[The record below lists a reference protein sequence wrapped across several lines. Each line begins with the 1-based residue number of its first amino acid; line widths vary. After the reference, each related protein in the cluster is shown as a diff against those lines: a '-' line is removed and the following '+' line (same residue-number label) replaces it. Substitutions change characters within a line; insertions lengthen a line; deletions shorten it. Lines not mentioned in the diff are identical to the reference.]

1 MAQLYSTVGSYV
13 VNARTWLQDRIQP
26 YRYADSDVVD
36 ALNSTLAVTQRIR
49 ADLFLDLKYQ
59 TALNSGDLDD
69 GFINNYYTVNDLVY
83 QSDGVTID
91 PTQGT
96 IVPIPSKYH
105 NPISWYM
112 AGHLQIFDTEDTTDQ
127 RAVAFMT
134 KFQSSMT
141 QMG

>member
-96 IVPIPSKYH
+96 VVPIPSKYH

-112 AGHLQIFDTEDTTDQ
+112 AGHLQIFDMEDTTDQ